1 MQYGL
6 YKLLST
12 IIFATGFPFFYLYS
26 FLTGRHREGL
36 YERLGLLNKADF
48 TTTGPCRFWIHA
60 ASVGEVQAARALLQE
75 LHLLFPEADYFLST
89 MTRQG
94 QQVARRQLAGQTTCF
109 YAPLDISQAVRAS
122 LATVRPTCY
131 ICLETELWPTFLTEA
146 HKQGVKLI
154 LLNGRISKG
163 SFERYRKIPKLIKP
177 LLNRFAAISAISEQ
191 DRQRF
196 LDLGGRADRLSVTGN
211 AKYDIVLPDEEDVFS
226 SYRERL
232 ALNRDQPVLILGSTH
247 TGEERLFLEAFDAL
261 GKKRA
266 DFLLIIAPRHVE
278 RVTEIETLLKGRGLG
293 YDLLSRLE
301 NGNRR
306 HQVIVVDT
314 MGELADLYSAGTFIF
329 CGGSLVPK
337 GGHNVLEAARWGKP
351 VFYGPHTR
359 DFSDAVELLES
370 AGASFAIDSP
380 DRMLEIV
387 LTLLADPVT
396 YGEICRKARQ
406 VARNQQGSAKKQ
418 ALLIK
423 ALCGSGNNDV

>member
-26 FLTGRHREGL
+26 SLTGRHREGL
-36 YERLGLLNKADF
+36 LERLGLLDKADF
-48 TTTGPCRFWIHA
+48 SATGPCRFWIHA
-60 ASVGEVQAARALLQE
+60 ASVGEVQAARALLPE
-75 LHLLFPEADYFLST
+75 LRLLFPEADYFLST

-94 QQVARRQLAGQTTCF
+94 QQVARGQLVGKTNCF
-109 YAPLDISQAVRAS
+109 YAPLDISRAVRTS
-122 LATVRPTCY
+122 LATVRPSCY

-146 HKQGVKLI
+146 HRQGVKLV

-163 SFERYRKIPKLIKP
+163 SFERYRKITKLIKP
-177 LLNRFAAISAISEQ
+177 LLNRFAVISAISEQ

-196 LDLGGRADRLSVTGN
+196 LGLGAPEDRLTVTGN
-211 AKYDIVLPDEEDVFS
+211 AKYDIVLPDAEDVFS
-226 SYRERL
+226 TYSERL
-232 ALNRDQPVLILGSTH
+232 SLNRDQPVLILGSTH
-247 TGEERLFLEAFDAL
+247 TGEEKIFLEAFAGL
-261 GKKRA
+261 REKRA
-266 DFLLIIAPRHVE
+266 DFLLVIAPRHVE
-278 RVTEIETLLKGRGLG
+278 RVAEIAALLKERGLG
-293 YDLLSRLE
+293 FDLLSGLK

-314 MGELADLYSAGTFIF
+314 MGELADLYAVGTFIF

-370 AGASFAIDSP
+370 AGASYAIDSP
-380 DRMLEIV
+380 ARMLEIV
-387 LTLLADPVT
+387 LTLLDDPVT
-396 YGEICRKARQ
+396 YKEICRKARQ
-406 VARNQQGSAKKQ
+406 VARDQQGSAKKQ
-418 ALLIK
+418 ARLIQ
-423 ALCGSGNNDV
+423 ALCDPRSNDT